1 MLLNSNF
8 TMSKFEVLG
17 LFGEVDVSIDFE
29 DNIKILVGENGIGK
43 TTILS
48 IMYHTLCRSF
58 GKLREYDFKEVNI
71 YDEKIG
77 KVNIKKEWITLE
89 ENREV
94 MMLQEKLEKALTE
107 EEMTYVN
114 NYILTGRANF
124 SEFRLKFEDSIRSRP
139 SMYSF
144 QTILRRI
151 HTLKSVLE
159 SNTSYIGY
167 STKIKEVDRSLEQIV
182 KNLNVLYFP
191 TYRRIEEDLNKL
203 GLDINKRLD
212 SVKNAGE
219 IQFGMQDVEAIFTN
233 LKKQIKDEA
242 LDGYSKVTG
251 NMIRKLIYMD
261 EYISDDQFQVI
272 LQNKETIK
280 VILAR
285 FGENLEKT
293 DKDYINALLKSDSHP
308 GPKYNLLM
316 HFLYNLIN
324 NYNTSREK
332 DDAIKRFVNVCNK
345 YLVNKKFVYDEHKVE
360 LFIQNRR
367 GDNLE
372 LSQLSSGEKQIVSI
386 FTKVYL
392 SLGQEFIV
400 LFDEPELSLS
410 IEWQEKLLP
419 DIMESNRCHFLL
431 AVTHSP
437 FIYDNELDE
446 YADGIGLY
454 IENSDQSGEWE

>member
-1 MLLNSNF
+1 MVLNNNF
-8 TMSKFEVLG
+8 TLSKFEIIG
-17 LFGEVDVSIDFE
+17 LFGEMDVSINFV

-48 IMYHTLCRSF
+48 IMYHSLSRNF
-58 GKLREYDFKEVNI
+58 GKLREYDFTEINIHDDKVGEV
-71 YDEKIG
+71 K
-77 KVNIKKEWITLE
+77 IKKEWITLE

-94 MMLQEKLEKALTE
+94 IKIQGRLDQILNE
-107 EEMTYVN
+107 EEINFVN
-114 NYILTGRANF
+114 NYLLTGKSNF
-124 SEFRLKFEDSIRSRP
+124 AEFRERFEETIRSRDIYP
-139 SMYSF
+139 F
-144 QTILRRI
+144 QTVVRHINLLRA
-151 HTLKSVLE
+151 LLE
-159 SNTSYIGY
+159 NNSSYIEY
-167 STKIKEVDRSLEQIV
+167 SSNIRKADKALDQIV
-182 KNLNVLYFP
+182 KNLNILYFP

-203 GLDINKRLD
+203 DVDIKKRLD
-212 SVKNAGE
+212 NVKNVGE
-219 IQFGMQDVEAIFTN
+219 IQFGMQDVEVIFDN
-233 LKKQIKDEA
+233 LKKQIRDEA
-242 LDGYSKVTG
+242 LEGYSKVTG
-251 NMIRKLIYMD
+251 NMIKKLIYMD
-261 EYISDDQFQVI
+261 EYISDEKLEVI

-285 FGENLEKT
+285 FGENLEKN
-293 DKDYINALLKSDSHP
+293 DKEYIYKILKNDSHP

-324 NYNTSREK
+324 NYNAGREK
-332 DDAIKRFVNVCNK
+332 DDAIKKFVNVCNK

-360 LFIQNRR
+360 LFIRNRR

-372 LSQLSSGEKQIVSI
+372 LRQLSSGEKQIVSI

-392 SLGQEFIV
+392 SLGKEFIV

-419 DIMESNRCHFLL
+419 DIMESDRCHFLL

-454 IENSDQSGEWE
+454 IENSDYFGEWE